1 MAYNGRDRID
11 NMKCPFCKKDIDIVD
26 GRTSKHSYPFTNYY
40 GMQPSD
46 EYRLCPMSGH
56 VIRQFQTPVKPCQLE
71 LDLDLK

>member
-11 NMKCPFCKKDIDIVD
+11 NMKCPFCKKDIDIVN

-56 VIRQFQTPVKPCQLE
+56 VMHQFQKLVKPSQLE